1 VELLERTQLLAYHRG
16 MLADVER
23 VDRYRDAIL
32 AVVREGDVV
41 VDVGAG
47 TGLLSYFACQAGAR
61 RVFAIE
67 AGPILALAREL
78 AAANGYADRV
88 EFIAAHSSRA
98 VLPEP
103 ADVLVTET
111 LWNFGVGEGMLGFID
126 DARRRLLKPDARVI
140 PAGIDLYAA
149 PMQADDFYRRLA
161 EGPPDRHGLDF
172 AAMRPYAVNQ
182 VQVPRVDPSAFL
194 AEPAHVATVEL
205 GAGSPAELSARGR
218 FEISREGVLHGFA
231 GWFEAELAPG
241 VRLGNVPPAEG
252 SSWAHVV
259 FPLERPLA
267 VRAGDEAA
275 VRIDTV
281 ANGTTWRWI
290 TEAGGARFDQTTFF
304 GFPFD
309 PSTQGR
315 RALAARPAR
324 SREGELIARVLALL
338 DGGRTL
344 EQIATEVRAELPDVA
359 GEGQVTLD
367 LVRDVAER
375 YGA

>member
-23 VDRYRDAIL
+23 VDRYREAIL

-67 AGPILALAREL
+67 AGPIVAVAREL
-78 AAANGYADRV
+78 ARANGFADRV

-111 LWNFGVGEGMLGFID
+111 LWNFGIGEGVLGFIR
-126 DARRRLLKPDARVI
+126 DARQRFLRPGARVV
-140 PAGIDLYAA
+140 PSGVDLYLA
-149 PMQADDFYRRLA
+149 PLQVDDFHARLA
-161 EGPPDRHGLDF
+161 DGPPDRHGLDF
-172 AAMRPYAVNQ
+172 APMRPYAVNQ
-182 VQVPRVDPSAFL
+182 VQVPRVHPDAFL
-194 AEPAHVATVEL
+194 AEPALLTSVDLTRDDAPEVGGRAQFSVA
-205 GAGSPAELSARGR
+205 RD
-218 FEISREGVLHGFA
+218 GVLHGFA
-231 GWFEAELAPG
+231 GWFDAELADG
-241 VRLGNVPPAEG
+241 IRLGNAPPAEG
-252 SSWAHVV
+252 SSWAHVL
-259 FPLERPLA
+259 FPLERGLP
-267 VRAGDEAA
+267 VRQGDEVS
-275 VRIDTV
+275 VRIETV
-281 ANGTTWRWI
+281 GNGTTWRWV
-290 TEAGGARFDQTTFF
+290 TETDGARFDQTTFF

-309 PSTQGR
+309 PFAHGR
-315 RALAARPAR
+315 RALSAQPVK
-324 SREGELIARVLALL
+324 SREGELVAYILQAL
-338 DGGRTL
+338 DGTRTL
-344 EQIATEVRAELPDVA
+344 ESLAAEVHARFPDAA
-359 GEGQVTLD
+359 GDESTALD